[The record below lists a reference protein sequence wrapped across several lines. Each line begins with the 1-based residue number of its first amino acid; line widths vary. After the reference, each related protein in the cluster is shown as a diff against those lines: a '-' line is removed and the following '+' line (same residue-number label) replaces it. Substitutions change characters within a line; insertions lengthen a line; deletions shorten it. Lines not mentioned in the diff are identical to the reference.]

1 MSSLRHR
8 PIVMDALEALIIEL
22 KRSGAGEDQHLV
34 EELVAVADMD
44 DGDDAD
50 NGLYV
55 RSKTLDTQPP
65 MSGGMCHAPLPLSW
79 RSVSGALFAALC
91 MAAKGLSSGDLHPG
105 EEPPE
110 RAPRQRAATGE
121 SNPFTLSTHARAVH
135 DQAGGVYS

>member
-1 MSSLRHR
+1 MDLISLIAVMVLMSALAEPASAG
-8 PIVMDALEALIIEL
+8 IVEDCEQGYDQDLNIGGCTAVIQ
-22 KRSGAGEDQHLV
+22 SG
-34 EELVAVADMD
+34 
-44 DGDDAD
+44 
-50 NGLYV
+50 
-55 RSKTLDTQPP
+55 TP
-65 MSGGMCHAPLPLSW
+65 MSGGMCPRAAKPLSW

-121 SNPFTLSTHARAVH
+121 PSPFTLSTHAWAVH